1 MTNIEVKTRS
11 MMDSLNNSE
20 KKVAIYFLNN
30 IESIFSSPIA
40 HLAKESGVSQVTW
53 TRFCK
58 AIGFDGLKDL
68 KKSLFQELNNSTS
81 LNAETYDFSDIRQ
94 YSSITQM
101 CNAIRDTTIQA
112 VNDTISL
119 MDFTVLEN
127 VVQLISNANC
137 VKLFGVGASALVAN
151 DFYYKLLRI
160 NKNAAFSNDTQTQL
174 TYGSNTNPN
183 DVVIIFSYSG
193 TTKEMLEV
201 LSLAKK
207 TKCPTVAIT
216 KYSKSPLVAGA
227 DYSLYLSAPE
237 IDHRSGAMSS
247 RIAQLTVVDL
257 LFTSLAN
264 KNYSSVEK
272 YLEKSYEICHKHKSK

>member
-11 MMDSLNNSE
+11 IMDSLNNSE
-20 KKVAIYFLNN
+20 KKVATYFLRN
-30 IESIFSSPIA
+30 IESIFSTPIA
-40 HLAKESGVSQVTW
+40 QLAKESGVSQVTW
-53 TRFCK
+53 IRFCK

-68 KKSLFQELNNSTS
+68 KKSLFQELNSSNVTDTQT
-81 LNAETYDFSDIRQ
+81 LDFSDIRQ
-94 YSSITQM
+94 YSTIAQM
-101 CNAIRDTTIQA
+101 CNAIKATTIQA
-112 VNDTISL
+112 VDDTMTL
-119 MDFTVLEN
+119 MDFNVLNN
-127 VVQLISNANC
+127 VVELISNANC

-151 DFYYKLLRI
+151 DFYNKLLRI
-160 NKNAAFSNDTQTQL
+160 NKHASFSNDTHTQL
-174 TYGSNTNPN
+174 TYGANTTSN
-183 DVVIIFSYSG
+183 DIVIIFSYSG

-201 LSLAKK
+201 LSLAKNS
-207 TKCPTVAIT
+207 KCPTVAIT
-216 KYSKSPLVAGA
+216 KYSKSPLVADA

-272 YLEKSYEICHKHKSK
+272 YLEESYDICHKHRI